1 MCITELIQEA
11 QKIRKRMK
19 VVIQS
24 VNFNMDKDLGI
35 FIEEKL
41 QTLEKFY
48 DRIIGADV
56 FLKVQKTSDKE
67 NKSIEIRLKVPGDD
81 IVVKKT
87 AKTFEDGTLQNI
99 DALKRSVKKLKE
111 KQRNHN

>member
-19 VVIQS
+19 VLIQS
-24 VNFNMDKDLGI
+24 VNFNMDKDLKL
-35 FIEEKL
+35 FIENKL
-41 QTLEKFY
+41 ETLDKFY

-56 FLKVQKTSDKE
+56 FLKVQQTSDKE

-87 AKTFEDGTLQNI
+87 SKTFEEGVLQNV
-99 DALKRSVKKLKE
+99 DALKRSLKKLKE
-111 KQRNHN
+111 KQRSH

>member
-19 VVIQS
+19 VLIQS
-24 VNFNMDKDLGI
+24 VNFNIDKDLKV
-35 FIEEKL
+35 FIEDKL
-41 QTLEKFY
+41 ESLEKFY

-56 FLKVQKTSDKE
+56 FLKVQQTSDKE

-81 IVVKKT
+81 IIVKKNS
-87 AKTFEDGTLQNI
+87 KTFEEGMLMSI

-111 KQRNHN
+111 KQRNH